1 MPTYTPNPPG
11 TTIPFFSSPL
21 VNSVGRNYS
30 INKNSGKSTGNAVIG
45 PKCTKQN
52 DGTTSCKAIK
62 GAMPE
67 KFYPSIGSSMFSRAR
82 STYTGGTYNNKKVDR
97 FNTSSSA
104 CSSQHI
110 YLKKINAIGKSS
122 QQSYVNNNQGLAFSG
137 KVQNDV
143 KSALRRTRSGGTVA
157 PAKKGL
163 YLPNPNGSGTKR
175 GVGGLANRSISG
187 LGGNK
192 KQGLPGCCGTNNK
205 KNIT

>member
-1 MPTYTPNPPG
+1 MPTYTPYPPDR
-11 TTIPFFSSPL
+11 TIPFFASPL

-30 INKNSGKSTGNAVIG
+30 INKNSGKSKGNAQIG
-45 PKCTKQN
+45 PRDCKIQS
-52 DGTTSCKAIK
+52 DGTVTDCKAIK

-67 KFYPSIGSSMFSRAR
+67 KFYPSIGSSMFARAR
-82 STYTGGTYNNKKVDR
+82 STYTNDAGGGQNWY
-97 FNTSSSA
+97 S
-104 CSSQHI
+104 SSQHI
-110 YLKKINAIGKSS
+110 HLKKINAIGKSS

-163 YLPNPNGSGTKR
+163 YGLPNKSVSGR
-175 GVGGLANRSISG
+175 
-187 LGGNK
+187 GGNK

-205 KNIT
+205 KNIA

>member
-11 TTIPFFSSPL
+11 KTIPFFSSPL
-21 VNSVGRNYS
+21 VNSIGRNYS

-52 DGTTSCKAIK
+52 DGTTRCKAIK

-82 STYTGGTYNNKKVDR
+82 STYTNDAGGGQNWY
-97 FNTSSSA
+97 S
-104 CSSQHI
+104 SSQHI
-110 YLKKINAIGKSS
+110 HLKKINAIGKSS
-122 QQSYVNNNQGLAFSG
+122 QQSYVNKNQPLAFSG

-163 YLPNPNGSGTKR
+163 YLPNPNGPGTKR
-175 GVGGLANRSISG
+175 GVGGLANKSVSG
-187 LGGNK
+187 RGGNK
-192 KQGLPGCCGTNNK
+192 KQGLPGCCGTNYK
-205 KNIT
+205 KNIA

>member
-1 MPTYTPNPPG
+1 MPTYTPNPPIK
-11 TTIPFFSSPL
+11 TMPFFSSPL

-30 INKNSGKSTGNAVIG
+30 INKNSCKSTGNAVVG

-52 DGTTSCKAIK
+52 DGTKNCKAIK

-82 STYTGGTYNNKKVDR
+82 STYTNDAGGGQNWY
-97 FNTSSSA
+97 S
-104 CSSQHI
+104 SSQHI
-110 YLKKINAIGKSS
+110 HLKKINAIGKSS

-163 YLPNPNGSGTKR
+163 YGLSNKSVSGR
-175 GVGGLANRSISG
+175 
-187 LGGNK
+187 GGNK
-192 KQGLPGCCGTNNK
+192 RQGLPGCCGTSNK
-205 KNIT
+205 KNIA

>member
-11 TTIPFFSSPL
+11 KTIPFFSSPL
-21 VNSVGRNYS
+21 VNSIGRNYS

-45 PKCTKQN
+45 PRGCKKQS
-52 DGTTSCKAIK
+52 DGTLKDCKAIK

-67 KFYPSIGSSMFSRAR
+67 KFYPSVGSSMFARAR
-82 STYTGGTYNNKKVDR
+82 STYTNDAGGGQNWY
-97 FNTSSSA
+97 S
-104 CSSQHI
+104 SSQHI
-110 YLKKINAIGKSS
+110 HLKKINAIGKSS

-163 YLPNPNGSGTKR
+163 YLPNPNGPGTKR
-175 GVGGLANRSISG
+175 GVGGIANRSISG
-187 LGGNK
+187 RGGNK

-205 KNIT
+205 KNIV